1 MSRTVRVKVA
11 AIDGNCAVHQ
21 VGDVFYLR
29 GAKLDTK
36 VPVCIHA
43 LPSIL
48 QYGLALREGADPVE
62 MGTARSGTV
71 ARVACPDVGPPLTD
85 GGMTI
90 FELELMGERRRKMPQ
105 HRYVDEQPDP

>member
-1 MSRTVRVKVA
+1 MPRTVRVKVA

-29 GAKLDTK
+29 GPKLDAK

-62 MGTARSGTV
+62 LGTARAGTV
-71 ARVACPDVGPPLTD
+71 ARVACPDPGPPLTE
-85 GGMTI
+85 GGMAI
-90 FELELMGERRRKMPQ
+90 FELELMGEPRQTTAR
-105 HRYVDEQPDP
+105 HRYVDG

>member
-1 MSRTVRVKVA
+1 MPGTVRVKVA
-11 AIDGNCAVHQ
+11 AIDGDCAVHQ

-29 GAKLDTK
+29 GAKLDAK

-62 MGTARSGTV
+62 LGTARAGTV
-71 ARVACPDVGPPLTD
+71 ARVACPDPGPPLTD
-85 GGMTI
+85 GGMAI
-90 FELELMGERRRKMPQ
+90 FELELMGERPRKLAA
-105 HRYVDEQPDP
+105 HRYVDE

>member
-11 AIDGNCAVHQ
+11 AIDGDCAVHQ

-29 GAKLDTK
+29 GAKLDSK

-62 MGTARSGTV
+62 LGTARAGTV
-71 ARVACPDVGPPLTD
+71 ARVACPDPGPPLTD
-85 GGMTI
+85 GGMAI
-90 FELELMGERRRKMPQ
+90 FELELMGEPRKTVAR
-105 HRYVDEQPDP
+105 HRYVDE